1 MEKQIL
7 LASPRGFC
15 AGVIRAIDI
24 VNLGLDVYGKPLY
37 VLNEIVH
44 NRHVVDEL
52 REKGVIFVRDLAEV
66 PVGSRVIFS
75 AHGISP
81 EVRRVAR
88 ERKLQT
94 IDATCPLVTKVHLEA
109 LKYKKEDYTIVLIGH
124 RDHEEVA
131 GTLGE
136 APDHMV
142 LISTVEDVDRLVVKD
157 PGKIAYLTQ
166 TTLSLDDT
174 RGIIDRLR
182 ERFPKIKGPAVND
195 ICYATQNR
203 QGAIQEVSEQ
213 VDLVLVVG
221 SANSSNSNRLVEV
234 ASKSG
239 TRAYLIEDGNS
250 IRPEWFDGVSRI
262 GISAGASTPEELVNR
277 TIHRLH
283 QLGFSNITQLDSV
296 PEDVH
301 FALPPELASAVRN

>member
-1 MEKQIL
+1 MQKQIL

-52 REKGVIFVRDLAEV
+52 RAKGVVFVRDLAEV
-66 PVGSRVIFS
+66 PPGSRVIFS

-81 EVRRVAR
+81 EVRLQAK
-88 ERKLQT
+88 ERNLQT

-109 LKYKKEDYTIVLIGH
+109 LKYKKENYTIVLIGH
-124 RDHEEVA
+124 RDHEEVT

-142 LISTVEDVDRLVVKD
+142 LVSNVEEADRLVVQD
-157 PGKIAYLTQ
+157 AEKIAYLTQ

-174 RGIIDRLR
+174 REIIDRLR

-203 QGAIQEVSEQ
+203 QGAIQQVSAQ

-234 ASKSG
+234 ASKNGS
-239 TRAYLIEDGNS
+239 RAYLIEDGDS
-250 IRPEWFDGVSRI
+250 IRPEWLVRVSRI

-277 TIHRLH
+277 AINKLR
-283 QLGFSNITQLDSV
+283 QLGYSDVIQVDSV

-301 FALPPELASAVRN
+301 FALPPELATVIRN